1 MKDEKKVAAIE
12 YDGKGTIPSI
22 IAAGKGILAE
32 KLLEVAREHNITIY
46 NDKDLAEVLAELEP
60 GTDIP
65 EHLFT
70 AMAEVLAYCY
80 RINESFRQKIE

>member
-1 MKDEKKVAAIE
+1 MKEEKKAAAIE
-12 YDGKGTIPSI
+12 YGGKDTIPGI
-22 IAAGKGILAE
+22 IAAGKGILAD
-32 KLLEVAREHNITIY
+32 KLLEVAREHGITIY
-46 NDKDLAEVLAELEP
+46 NDRDLAEVLAELKP
-60 GTDIP
+60 GTEIP